1 MDIVR
6 RKPNKL
12 NAETKW
18 VKHGFYSIT
27 RFLCLCFGP
36 RYGVHVEKE
45 YIVDPNV
52 SMYNADCLALRLVL
66 WFLVTQKLCAL
77 VKPAINAYYKPFIVP
92 NCLIVR
98 CQSK

>member
-45 YIVDPNV
+45 
-52 SMYNADCLALRLVL
+52 
-66 WFLVTQKLCAL
+66 
-77 VKPAINAYYKPFIVP
+77 
-92 NCLIVR
+92 
-98 CQSK
+98 